1 MFTCIYF
8 LAKKLSMVVSVICLR
23 LGGGVSRLAVA
34 LRLRVRE
41 AHDLVG
47 SVGMWFLVRL
57 FVFVLGFSVSLRLRG
72 FRRGSCWWCTSRFSV
87 ATRVL

>member
-1 MFTCIYF
+1 
-8 LAKKLSMVVSVICLR
+8 MVVSVICLR

-41 AHDLVG
+41 AYDLVG

-57 FVFVLGFSVSLRLRG
+57 FVFVLGFSVCLRLRG
-72 FRRGSCWWCTSRFSV
+72 FKRGSC
-87 ATRVL
+87 